1 MFNVVDGLMT
11 MKMDIYRQS
20 ERQDANTGA
29 MVREFS
35 YIKTIDCYARGIIA
49 QNGTKGNDKQ
59 KFSNKYSNDQY
70 IEVRTSERLTA
81 RDKVKNI
88 RDVNGKPIWYELNYP
103 SDTDTVFDVMG
114 TTPIADPFGN
124 VVGYNSSLQRAEN
137 QQIGI

>member
-1 MFNVVDGLMT
+1 M
-11 MKMDIYRQS
+11 I
-20 ERQDANTGA
+20 
-29 MVREFS
+29 REFS
-35 YIKTIDCYARGIIA
+35 YIKTIDCYARGVITESR
-49 QNGTKGNDKQ
+49 NRSNDSQ
-59 KFSNKYSNDQY
+59 KFSNKYSNNQY

-88 RDVNGKPIWYELNYP
+88 VDVNGKPIWYELNYP
-103 SDTDTVFDVMG
+103 NDTDTVFDLVG

>member
-1 MFNVVDGLMT
+1 MFDIVDGLMT
-11 MKMDIYRQS
+11 MKMDVYRQS

-35 YIKTIDCYARGIIA
+35 YIKTIDCYARGVITE
-49 QNGTKGNDKQ
+49 NRNRSNDSQ
-59 KFSNKYSNDQY
+59 KFSNKYSNNQY

-88 RDVNGKPIWYELNYP
+88 VDVNGKPIWYELNYP
-103 SDTDTVFDVMG
+103 NDTDTVFDVVG
-114 TTPIADPFGN
+114 TTPIAEPFGN

>member
-1 MFNVVDGLMT
+1 MFDVVDGLMT
-11 MKMDIYRQS
+11 MKMDVYRQS
-20 ERQDANTGA
+20 ERQDSNTGA

-35 YIKTIDCYARGIIA
+35 YIKTIDCYARGIIS
-49 QNGTKGNDKQ
+49 QSGGKGNDRQ

-70 IEVRTSERLTA
+70 IEVRTSDRLTA
-81 RDKVKNI
+81 RDKIKNI

-103 SDTDTVFDVMG
+103 NDTDTVFDVAG

-124 VVGYNSSLQRAEN
+124 VVGYNSSLERAEN

>member
-1 MFNVVDGLMT
+1 MFDLVDGLMT
-11 MKMDIYRQS
+11 MKMDVYRQS
-20 ERQDANTGA
+20 ERQDVNTGA

-35 YIKTIDCYARGIIA
+35 YIKTIDCYARGVITESR
-49 QNGTKGNDKQ
+49 NRSNDSQ
-59 KFSNKYSNDQY
+59 KFSNKYSNNQY
-70 IEVRTSERLTA
+70 IEVRTSDRLTA

-88 RDVNGKPIWYELNYP
+88 VDVNGKPVWYELNYP
-103 SDTDTVFDVMG
+103 NDTDTVFDVVG

>member
-1 MFNVVDGLMT
+1 MFDVIDGLMT
-11 MKMDIYRQS
+11 MKMDVYRQS
-20 ERQDANTGA
+20 ERQDPDTGA

-35 YIKTIDCYARGIIA
+35 YIKTIDCYARGIIT
-49 QNGTKGNDKQ
+49 QSGTKGNDRQ

-70 IEVRTSERLTA
+70 IETRTSERLTF

-88 RDVNGKPIWYELNYP
+88 RDVNGNPIWYELNYP

-114 TTPIADPFGN
+114 ITPISDPFGN
-124 VVGYNSSLQRAEN
+124 IVGYNSSLERAEN

>member
-1 MFNVVDGLMT
+1 MFDVVDGLMT
-11 MKMDIYRQS
+11 MKMDVYRQS
-20 ERQDANTGA
+20 ERQDSNTGA

-35 YIKTIDCYARGIIA
+35 YIKTIDCYARGIIS
-49 QNGTKGNDKQ
+49 QNGGKGNDRQ

-70 IEVRTSERLTA
+70 IEVRTSDRLTT
-81 RDKVKNI
+81 RDKIKNI

-103 SDTDTVFDVMG
+103 NDTDTVFDVAG

-124 VVGYNSSLQRAEN
+124 VVGYNSSLERAEN